1 MGPARYFSP
10 LVILKRQHPLPLS
23 LQQPV
28 SNSRF
33 PLRLLPVLLR
43 IRCVTDH
50 FLRGNMQT
58 AAEAYLQGLFQLKH
72 RNIDV
77 RHS

>member
-10 LVILKRQHPLPLS
+10 LVILKRQLP
-23 LQQPV
+23 LQQPL

-33 PLRLLPVLLR
+33 SITSPPVLLR